1 MNGIARYV
9 AAETERWARIAKDAN
24 ATPA

>member
-9 AAETERWARIAKDAN
+9 AAETERWARIAKEAG
-24 ATPA
+24 ATPD

>member
-1 MNGIARYV
+1 MNAIARCL

-24 ATPA
+24 ATPD